1 MSNGHKTNSPYWDVQ
16 VSIAN
21 GVAKMQSPSLAKLHH
36 EILEEMGTPP
46 SQELIDYFL
55 EQVEVPDEELIE
67 YYRYI
72 GKYDSSKGDSP
83 AATSHQP
90 AGDLIDKLLQ
100 QGNPSVL
107 TFRQAYLQQHGID
120 PSEQETRE
128 FLERKQNSG
137 RQQVNLPNK
146 QQYLQFA
153 ESIALGPHPT
163 VLKLR
168 TDFSKQFGTLPSED
182 VIKYFL
188 DRMHNAPQQT
198 NTTQES
204 DAKINFAKTVANGLI
219 STVLQFRN
227 AYEKVYSEEP
237 SNEIIDV
244 FIKNLSQKPR

>member
-1 MSNGHKTNSPYWDVQ
+1 MSNGHKTNSPFWDVQ

-55 EQVEVPDEELIE
+55 EQVEVADEELVE

-72 GKYDSSKGDSP
+72 GKYNNKKGISPGASSRPS
-83 AATSHQP
+83 A
-90 AGDLIDKLLQ
+90 DLIDTLLQ
-100 QGNPSVL
+100 QGNPSVV
-107 TFRQAYLQQHGID
+107 TFRQAYLKQHGTD
-120 PSEQETRE
+120 PSEQETRN
-128 FLERKQNSG
+128 FLERVQKRG
-137 RQQVNLPNK
+137 RQQVAQPNK
-146 QQYLQFA
+146 QQYFQFA
-153 ESIALGPHPT
+153 ESIARGAHPT

-168 TDFSKQFGTLPSED
+168 TDFSKKFGSPPPDE

-188 DRMHNAPQQT
+188 DRIQNGVPEPKS
-198 NTTQES
+198 NVQES
-204 DAKINFAKTVANGLI
+204 DAKVNFAKTVANGLI

-227 AYEKVYSEEP
+227 AYEKVYGEAP

-244 FIKNLSQKPR
+244 FIKNLSKKPR